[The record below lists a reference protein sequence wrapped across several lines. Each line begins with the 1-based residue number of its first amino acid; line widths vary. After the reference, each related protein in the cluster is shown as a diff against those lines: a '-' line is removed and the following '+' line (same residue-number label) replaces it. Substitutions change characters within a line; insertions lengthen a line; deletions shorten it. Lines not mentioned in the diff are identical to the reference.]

1 MKLYTMKLYTELEY
15 LEYMNMYVYARDYDF
30 FLDRIKYVKD
40 DPATG
45 EPLYQIIPVS
55 EVVRPWYKGMG
66 CAFLI
71 LGALLLLGL
80 GNLIWPP

>member
-1 MKLYTMKLYTELEY
+1 MKLYTMPLYTELEI
-15 LEYMNMYVYARDYDF
+15 LEYMLGNVYARYYDD
-30 FLDRIKYVKD
+30 FLDRVEYVKD

-45 EPLYQIIPVS
+45 EPLYQIIPES

-66 CAFLI
+66 CALLI
-71 LGALLLLGL
+71 VLGLLLLGL